1 MSQHHAEQFQGF
13 DPFKLD
19 LHHRSNHNQQWSE
32 QNHSGPE
39 GLDQLASLAMDA
51 TAELVRPVE
60 VEARGQYRLW
70 LRFSDGV
77 EGEVDVSDLAGQG
90 VFAAWQ
96 ETAFFDSVRIDETRA
111 VSWGD
116 AIDLCPDALYLRLT
130 GMAPEHYLPVS

>member
-1 MSQHHAEQFQGF
+1 
-13 DPFKLD
+13 
-19 LHHRSNHNQQWSE
+19 
-32 QNHSGPE
+32 
-39 GLDQLASLAMDA
+39 MDV
-51 TAELVRPVE
+51 TAGLVRPVE

-77 EGEVDVSDLAGQG
+77 EGEVDVSDFAGQG

-111 VSWGD
+111 VCWGD

-130 GMAPEHYLPVS
+130 GMAPETLPDLHV